1 MDGRT
6 RFSGYMDMKLLTRL
20 TTIALLAL
28 ALNVVAAPP
37 KGMVKQMIPFP
48 AMCLPATAEKHHF
61 AALMGALID
70 DYGVHIS
77 MTFSATQDQSKR
89 VAIIEN
95 PDSGLA
101 AVLMITDEQSCIAF
115 SGEDRAIFV
124 RPPNHPVG
132 AENEAPKT

>member
-1 MDGRT
+1 
-6 RFSGYMDMKLLTRL
+6 
-20 TTIALLAL
+20 
-28 ALNVVAAPP
+28 
-37 KGMVKQMIPFP
+37 MVKQMIPFP
-48 AMCLPATAEKHHF
+48 AMCLPATVEKHHF
-61 AALMGALID
+61 AALMGALIS

-101 AVLMITDEQSCIAF
+101 AVLMITDEQTCIAF
-115 SGEDRAIFV
+115 SGEDRQEYI

-132 AENEAPKT
+132 TENEAPQT

>member
-1 MDGRT
+1 
-6 RFSGYMDMKLLTRL
+6 MKNIVYLL
-20 TTIALLAL
+20 IGLAMVTS
-28 ALNVVAAPP
+28 AFAGPP

-48 AMCLPATAEKHHF
+48 AMCLPATVEKHHF

-77 MTFSATQDQSKR
+77 MTFSSTPDKSHR

-95 PDSGLA
+95 PATGLA
-101 AVLMITDEQSCIAF
+101 GVLMITDEQTCIAF
-115 SGEDRAIFV
+115 SGQDRQEFI
-124 RPPNHPVG
+124 RPPDHPVG